1 MKAQMNQLLYDI
13 ALFNFS
19 QFMIRDF
26 DIKQRPTFTTESS
39 ALQISGFE
47 KMDDAEW
54 YCGMLKK
61 DDEIQASLTS
71 RGVRVVCIT
80 QTNADML
87 SKQLSIDDYLQWKE
101 E

>member
-1 MKAQMNQLLYDI
+1 MNQLLYDI

-26 DIKQRPTFTTESS
+26 DIKQRPAFTMELS

-54 YCGMLKK
+54 YCNMLKK
-61 DDEIQASLTS
+61 NNEMQASLIS
-71 RGVRVVCIT
+71 HGVRVVCIT
-80 QTNADML
+80 QTNAEL
-87 SKQLSIDDYLQWKE
+87 LGAHLSIEDYLQWQKE
-101 E
+101 